1 MRDVDYAAMD
11 AHLKKVMAVKDVL
24 HPMEILF
31 MENVPLQNV
40 VKRRNWYI
48 VVNAKDFHANF
59 L

>member
-1 MRDVDYAAMD
+1 MDVL
-11 AHLKKVMAVKDVL
+11 LKKVMVVKGVL

-40 VKRRNWYI
+40 VKRRNRYI